1 MNWKFNGEKKKVYI
15 GIGAAGLVITG
26 LMFGADML
34 MGPPKEKGEEIN
46 GSNITIVDKKLIDQV
61 GFKAQY
67 GEKIK
72 ELEAK
77 NGNLE
82 KQMTNQGESVREI
95 VKEELEVYAKD
106 MAQPQQQQMPQLP
119 QIQSGPQQNIAP
131 MSVPPIPESE
141 PVRQFNDL
149 IAVETNDKYRSEAS
163 AEINIQTKKAKKVV
177 IEAGTFVEGRF
188 LQTVNAPTGGK
199 ALTDPLPV
207 LIQITKFA
215 NQTNKYKADIR
226 NCRVLGAAWGDL
238 SSETIKVRAEKLSCH
253 TEDGI
258 GFSKDIVGYGNSD
271 AEIISKNGAMLARA
285 MAAGFLEGVSKA
297 FTQAGTNYQVSSL
310 GTVASPADP
319 NNITAGGLFGGAGE
333 ATKRLADFYMKM
345 NSEIYPVAVVYAGR
359 KIDIT
364 FTNDIVF
371 EE

>member
-1 MNWKFNGEKKKVYI
+1 MNWKVSGEKKKVYLS
-15 GIGAAGLVITG
+15 IGAAGLAIVG

-34 MGPPKEKGEEIN
+34 MGPPPEKGGDIN
-46 GSNITIVDKKLIDQV
+46 GSNITIVDKKLMDQV

-67 GEKIK
+67 GEKIS
-72 ELEAK
+72 ELESK

-82 KQMTNQGESVREI
+82 KQMTNQGETVREI
-95 VKEELEVYAKD
+95 VKEELAGYAKD
-106 MAQPQQQQMPQLP
+106 MMQPPQQQLPQLP
-119 QIQSGPQQNIAP
+119 QIQSTQQNTAP
-131 MSVPPIPESE
+131 MSVPPTPESE

-149 IAVETNDKYRSEAS
+149 IAVETNDKYRSES
-163 AEINIQTKKAKKVV
+163 PTGMSIQTKKAKKVV

-188 LQTVNAPTGGK
+188 LQIVNAPTGGK

-207 LIQITKFA
+207 VIQITKFA

-226 NCRVLGAAWGDL
+226 NCRILGAAWGDL

-253 TEDGI
+253 TADGT
-258 GFSKDIVGYGNSD
+258 GFSKDIVGYGNVD

-310 GTVASPADP
+310 GTVASPVDP
-319 NNITAGGLFGGAGE
+319 NNIAAGGLFGGAGE